1 MSLPPRFRDKAHE
14 TKALEVAREDVVGAL
29 MLRERLDVVE
39 GLLLSRN
46 KVSTRAFHFNDDGS
60 RNERV
65 NKPVL
70 ARRRTPSALLVHGGR
85 AAADAEASKEAAHKL
100 LCLALFIAFRIAP
113 LRHKRARAIADI
125 RKNER
130 LRHGNSWARKR

>member
-1 MSLPPRFRDKAHE
+1 
-14 TKALEVAREDVVGAL
+14 
-29 MLRERLDVVE
+29 MLREGLDVIE
-39 GLLLSRN
+39 GLLFSRHE
-46 KVSTRAFHFNDDGS
+46 VTARTFHFNDDGS

-65 NKPVL
+65 DKSML
-70 ARRRTPSALLVHGGR
+70 ARRRTPRALLVHGGR
-85 AAADAEASKEAAHKL
+85 AAADAKASKEAAHKL

-113 LRHKRARAIADI
+113 LRHERARAIADI